1 MKKLNIRIDDPCIC
15 YSGRWKNKNGEMHG
29 TFQGYVKIK
38 FSGTHIEITG
48 RGCVYTALDD
58 GQPVKKVLDTDDIV
72 IFAENGMH
80 ELYLYS
86 AWQCAFPV
94 IKSIKLDGEL
104 LPVKPQGSIEFI
116 GDSIMEGYC
125 DPTDRDATYGN
136 NGSMI
141 SYAYSVG
148 RRFEREHNIMFNLI
162 AYGGIGVGRRR
173 EETHFDWAIMA
184 ERYAL
189 EREYIPDEGEQVK
202 VNEWDHSLFTPE
214 HICINL
220 GTNDWNL
227 PDDEFVQK
235 YHELLEM
242 LRAYYPKLKKIFIMT
257 PFCEWKRDAILRMV
271 EEEQHAGKNV
281 VLIDSAQWE
290 IPNGSR
296 DVHPSPES
304 HKRAAELLYNALAAE
319 IL

>member
-1 MKKLNIRIDDPCIC
+1 MKITLDDPRIC
-15 YSGRWKNKNGEMHG
+15 YAGRWKKVNGAMHG
-29 TFQGYVKIK
+29 TFQGYVKIC
-38 FSGTHIEITG
+38 FFGTHISIHGTG
-48 RGCVYTALDD
+48 NVYVAFDGEAPYIKKLDD
-58 GQPVKKVLDTDDIV
+58 GGITVS
-72 IFAENGMH
+72 AENGKHDM
-80 ELYLYS
+80 YLYTAS
-86 AWQCAFPV
+86 QCAFPV
-94 IKSIKLDGEL
+94 IESIELEGEL
-104 LPVKPQGSIEFI
+104 LPIEPNGCIEFI

-125 DPTDRDATYGN
+125 DPTDKDETYGN

-141 SYAYSVG
+141 SYAYTAG

-202 VNEWDHSLFTPE
+202 VKEWDHSLFTPE

-227 PDDEFVQK
+227 PDDEFVQN
-235 YHELLEM
+235 YHELLDM

-257 PFCEWKRDAILRMV
+257 PFCAWKREAIIKMY
-271 EEEQHAGKNV
+271 EEEKQNGKSV
-281 VLIDSAQWE
+281 VLIDSAQWG

-296 DVHPSPES
+296 DVHPSAES
-304 HKRAAELLYNALAAE
+304 HKRAAELLYTALESE